1 MPDLPKIFKI
11 HHTHFNILGNA
22 NNCKRVQTS
31 ILNLTE
37 FTDAEIKALKDNMD
51 IKRDKMEMG
60 FNNITKE
67 QEALATNIGRLASQI
82 DKMGH
87 RIDHTDKNISRELST
102 GSKTTFPDGQV
113 NFANGKKLQLSVTHK
128 YVYMKS
134 DACIISDK
142 DARGN
147 VECPLAQ
154 VFVLKPMRSISIRK

>member
-1 MPDLPKIFKI
+1 MVFYFSVCVHQKSLNGNSIVPNLPKIFKI
-11 HHTHFNILGNA
+11 HLTHFNILGNA

-37 FTDAEIKALKDNMD
+37 FTDAEIKALKDNRD
-51 IKRDKMEMG
+51 IEHDKMEMG
-60 FNNITKE
+60 FINITKE

-113 NFANGKKLQLSVTHK
+113 NFTKGKKFSYQ
-128 YVYMKS
+128 
-134 DACIISDK
+134 
-142 DARGN
+142 
-147 VECPLAQ
+147 
-154 VFVLKPMRSISIRK
+154 